1 VLKGGEAVGL
11 VVVLLSTS
19 STISTIMPITSPAV
33 APPETGSADKE
44 GGVGGGSDAMVG
56 YMVGP
61 SLTTPPQTGESET
74 VVGGGVGGGSDVGSL
89 VVNTRIG
96 GLVGWMIGGVG
107 VQSSSFTGQQYDAST
122 SPSNPQ

>member
-33 APPETGSADKE
+33 APPETVSADEE
-44 GGVGGGSDAMVG
+44 GGVEGGSDAMVG

-61 SLTTPPQTGESET
+61 SLTTPPETGESEM
-74 VVGGGVGGGSDVGSL
+74 VVGGGVGGSSDSAHEMPAKHNIPVGHSL
-89 VVNTRIG
+89 P
-96 GLVGWMIGGVG
+96 VGQAVPAEQLDMA
-107 VQSSSFTGQQYDAST
+107 SS
-122 SPSNPQ
+122 